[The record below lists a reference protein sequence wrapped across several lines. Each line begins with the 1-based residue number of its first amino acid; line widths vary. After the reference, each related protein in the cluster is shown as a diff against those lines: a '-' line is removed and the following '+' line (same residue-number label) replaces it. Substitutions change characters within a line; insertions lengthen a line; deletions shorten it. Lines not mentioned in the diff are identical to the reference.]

1 VTGFKAAPHGNRGGR
16 GERHCGRSVAG
27 SDASAD
33 ARVARALS
41 NGGMN
46 AFITAAGAYLP
57 GPPVGNDEIA
67 ARLGG
72 VDERGDRLRRRVL
85 SANGIAKRHYALD
98 AQGNTTELNEELA
111 AKALHSALDDRGAG
125 PGDLDMLATA
135 TTQGD
140 LLVPGFASMV
150 HGRLGGG
157 PMQLLSAAGVCASGL
172 AALDAAVAKV
182 RLGDRR
188 RAAVV
193 GSELSSRWLRGSRF
207 GGGGEG
213 DAHFLRWMLSDG
225 AGAVLVEAQPRAD
238 RSSLRVDWI
247 RTVSLAHEH
256 DVCMRAGMGDGAP
269 TAGRTWQDL
278 GSAAAAEQAGMMLL
292 RQDTSA
298 LPALA
303 EAGLR
308 EFESLAKEG
317 LIDLKRLDH
326 VLCHY
331 STNAFRDIVFDRL
344 AATGAAIDT
353 SRWFSNLE
361 TRGNT
366 GAASI
371 FIALEECWRTG
382 RFEPGQTVLLAVP
395 ESGRFSFAFAHLT
408 CVDAEAAARPVA
420 VPASAPVPRAAV
432 AASEGGVHERLDAV
446 WRDFEQRLDEVPVMR
461 RLAEGTATIE
471 DYRRLL
477 FNLRQQV
484 ADGARWISRAAS
496 NFSVDLFDLRSAAI
510 GHAAEEHRDFM
521 MIERDYAACGGA
533 IEDIRSGEK
542 NIGSEALSAYM
553 FHTASQPDPI
563 GLLGAMFIIEG
574 LGTGKASGW
583 AARFKELLGLR
594 DDQVSFLAYHGEAD
608 DDHFA
613 KLQAILNSPRIDAAA
628 ADAIVKTAKVV
639 ARLYALQLEEL
650 DHV

>member
-1 VTGFKAAPHGNRGGR
+1 
-16 GERHCGRSVAG
+16 
-27 SDASAD
+27 
-33 ARVARALS
+33 
-41 NGGMN
+41 MN
-46 AFITAAGAYLP
+46 AYITAAGAYLP
-57 GPPVGNDEIA
+57 GDPVGNDEIA

-72 VDERGDRLRRRVL
+72 VDDRGDRLRRRVL
-85 SANGIAKRHYALD
+85 AANGIAKRHYALD
-98 AQGNTTELNEELA
+98 ARGRTTELNEELA
-111 AKALHSALDDRGAG
+111 AAALRAALEDRGAR

-157 PMQLLSAAGVCASGL
+157 PMQLLSAAGVCASSL

-193 GSELSSRWLRGSRF
+193 GSELSSRWLRASRF
-207 GGGGEG
+207 NGGGDA

-225 AGAVLVEAQPRAD
+225 AGAVLVEDRPRAD
-238 RSSLRVDWI
+238 RPSLRVDWV

-256 DVCMRAGMGDGAP
+256 RVVMRAGMGEGPDPA
-269 TAGRTWQDL
+269 AGRTWQDM

-298 LPALA
+298 LAALA

-308 EFESLAKEG
+308 EFDALARQG
-317 LIDLKRLDH
+317 LVDLGRLDH

-331 STNAFRDIVFDRL
+331 STNAFRDLVFAKL
-344 AATGAAIDT
+344 AETGAAIDT
-353 SRWFSNLE
+353 GRWFSNLE

-382 RFEPGQTVLLAVP
+382 RFAPGQTVLLAVP
-395 ESGRFSFAFAHLT
+395 ESGRFSFGFAHLT
-408 CVDAEAAARPVA
+408 CVGAEGGAPASVAPTATVAGSSPARATASGAAEAAPGSVFA
-420 VPASAPVPRAAV
+420 
-432 AASEGGVHERLDAV
+432 RLDEV
-446 WRDFEQRLDEVPVMR
+446 WQDFERRLAEVPVMR
-461 RLAEGTATIE
+461 RLEEGTATLE
-471 DYRRLL
+471 DYKRLL

-521 MIERDYAACGGA
+521 LLEQNYAACGGSL
-533 IEDIRSGEK
+533 EDIRSGEK

-553 FHTASQPDPI
+553 FHTASRPDPV
-563 GLLGAMFIIEG
+563 GLLGAMFVIEG
-574 LGTGKASGW
+574 LGTGKAAGW
-583 AARFKELLGLR
+583 AARFKELLDLR

-613 KLQAILNSPRIDAAA
+613 KLQAILASPLVDATA

>member
-1 VTGFKAAPHGNRGGR
+1 
-16 GERHCGRSVAG
+16 
-27 SDASAD
+27 
-33 ARVARALS
+33 
-41 NGGMN
+41 MN
-46 AFITAAGAYLP
+46 AYITAAGAYLP
-57 GPPVGNDEIA
+57 GDPVGNDEIA

-85 SANGIAKRHYALD
+85 AANGIAKRHYAID
-98 AQGNTTELNEELA
+98 ERGRTTELNEELA
-111 AKALHSALDDRGAG
+111 AAALGAALDDRGLRAA
-125 PGDLDMLATA
+125 DLDMLATA

-157 PMQLLSAAGVCASGL
+157 PMQLLSAAGVCASSI

-193 GSELSSRWLRGSRF
+193 GSELSSRWLRGTRF
-207 GGGGEG
+207 SGSGGDG

-225 AGAVLVEAQPRAD
+225 AGAVLVEAEPRPD
-238 RSSLRVDWI
+238 RPSLRVDWV

-256 DVCMRAGMGDGAP
+256 PVCMRAGMDEGTEP
-269 TAGRTWQDL
+269 RAGRTWQDL
-278 GSAAAAEQAGMMLL
+278 GGAAAAEQAGMMLL

-298 LPALA
+298 LAGLA

-308 EFESLAKEG
+308 EFAALTREG
-317 LIDLKRLDH
+317 LVDLKKLDH

-344 AATGAAIDT
+344 ASAAGAAIDT
-353 SRWFSNLE
+353 DRWFSNLE
-361 TRGNT
+361 TKGNT

-395 ESGRFSFAFAHLT
+395 ESGRFTFGFVHLT
-408 CVDAEAAARPVA
+408 CVGAETAAPTEPAAAAPQPAPRTAPLSAEPAGDVHARLEA
-420 VPASAPVPRAAV
+420 VWREFEA
-432 AASEGGVHERLDAV
+432 RLDAV
-446 WRDFEQRLDEVPVMR
+446 PVMH
-461 RLAEGTATIE
+461 RLAEGTVTLE

-521 MIERDYAACGGA
+521 MIERDYVACGGS
-533 IEDIRSGEK
+533 IEDIRGGVK

-583 AARFKELLGLR
+583 AARFKEVLGLR
-594 DDQVSFLAYHGEAD
+594 DDQVSFLAYHGDAD

-613 KLQAILNSPRIDAAA
+613 KLQAILALPWIDAAA
-628 ADAIVKTAKVV
+628 TEAIVKTAKVV

-650 DHV
+650 DNV

>member
-1 VTGFKAAPHGNRGGR
+1 
-16 GERHCGRSVAG
+16 
-27 SDASAD
+27 
-33 ARVARALS
+33 
-41 NGGMN
+41 MN
-46 AFITAAGAYLP
+46 AYITAAGAYLP
-57 GPPVGNDEIA
+57 GDPVGNDEIA

-85 SANGIAKRHYALD
+85 AANGIAKRHYAID
-98 AQGNTTELNEELA
+98 AQGRTTELNEELA
-111 AKALHSALDDRGAG
+111 AAALRAALDDRDAG
-125 PGDLDMLATA
+125 PADLDMLATA

-193 GSELSSRWLRGSRF
+193 GSELSSRWLRATRF
-207 GGGGEG
+207 NGGADP

-225 AGAVLVEAQPRAD
+225 AGAVLVEPRPRPD
-238 RSSLRVDWI
+238 RPSLRVDWV

-256 DVCMRAGMGDGAP
+256 EVCMRAGMGETLA
-269 TAGRTWQDL
+269 AGRTWQDL
-278 GSAAAAEQAGMMLL
+278 GSAAAAEQAGLMLL

-298 LPALA
+298 LADLA
-303 EAGLR
+303 ECGLR
-308 EFESLAKEG
+308 EFRSLADQG
-317 LIDLKRLDH
+317 LIDLGRLDH

-331 STNAFRDIVFDRL
+331 STNAFRDIVFKRL
-344 AATGAAIDT
+344 AESGADIDT
-353 SRWFSNLE
+353 GRWFSNLE

-395 ESGRFSFAFAHLT
+395 ESGRFSFGFAHLT
-408 CVDAEAAARPVA
+408 CVEPEAAETVSAAPIPAA
-420 VPASAPVPRAAV
+420 VPVRPAA
-432 AASEGGVHERLDAV
+432 EGNVFARLDQVWEDFERRLDAV
-446 WRDFEQRLDEVPVMR
+446 PVMA
-461 RLAEGTATIE
+461 RLADGTATIE
-471 DYRRLL
+471 DYQRLL

-496 NFSVDLFDLRSAAI
+496 NFSVEHFELRSAAI
-510 GHAAEEHRDFM
+510 GHASEEHRDFM
-521 MIERDYAACGGA
+521 MIERDYAAVGGSV
-533 IEDIRSGEK
+533 EDIRAGRK

-574 LGTGKASGW
+574 LGTGKAAGW
-583 AARFKELLGLR
+583 AARFKSLLGLR

-613 KLQAILNSPRIDAAA
+613 KLQAILASPVVDDAA
-628 ADAIVKTAKVV
+628 ADAIVTTAKVV

>member
-1 VTGFKAAPHGNRGGR
+1 LRAAPPP
-16 GERHCGRSVAG
+16 S
-27 SDASAD
+27 
-33 ARVARALS
+33 L

-46 AFITAAGAYLP
+46 AYITAAGAYLP
-57 GPPVGNDEIA
+57 GDPVGNDEIA

-72 VDERGDRLRRRVL
+72 VDERGDRLRRRIL
-85 SANGIAKRHYALD
+85 AANGIAKRHYALD
-98 AQGNTTELNEELA
+98 ARGRTTELNEELA
-111 AKALHSALDDRGAG
+111 AAALRAVLEDRGKR
-125 PGDLDMLATA
+125 PVDLDMLATA

-157 PMQLLSAAGVCASGL
+157 PMQLLSAAGVCASSL

-193 GSELSSRWLRGSRF
+193 GSELSSRWLRASRF
-207 GGGGEG
+207 SGGGDA

-225 AGAVLVEAQPRAD
+225 AGAVLVEPEPRRD
-238 RSSLRVDWI
+238 RPSLRVDWV

-256 DVCMRAGMGDGAP
+256 PVVMRAGMGEGPDPA
-269 TAGRTWQDL
+269 AGRTWQDM

-298 LPALA
+298 LAALA

-308 EFESLAKEG
+308 EFEALAKAG
-317 LIDLKRLDH
+317 LVDLERLDH

-344 AATGAAIDT
+344 AGTGAAIDT
-353 SRWFSNLE
+353 GRWFSNLE

-382 RFEPGQTVLLAVP
+382 RFAPGQTVLLAVP
-395 ESGRFSFAFAHLT
+395 ESGRFSFGFAHLT
-408 CVDAEAAARPVA
+408 CVDAESDAPVSAAPTATGSSPAPAAAEA
-420 VPASAPVPRAAV
+420 APGSVFA
-432 AASEGGVHERLDAV
+432 
-446 WRDFEQRLDEVPVMR
+446 RLDEVWQDFEERLAAVPVMR
-461 RLAEGTATIE
+461 RLDEGTATLD
-471 DYRRLL
+471 DYMRLL

-521 MIERDYAACGGA
+521 LLEQNYAACGGSL
-533 IEDIRSGEK
+533 EDIRAGEK

-553 FHTASQPDPI
+553 FHSASGPDPI

-574 LGTGKASGW
+574 LGTGKAAGW
-583 AARFKELLGLR
+583 AARFKELLDLR

-613 KLQAILNSPRIDAAA
+613 KLQAILASPRVDAAA

>member
-1 VTGFKAAPHGNRGGR
+1 MRPPP
-16 GERHCGRSVAG
+16 S
-27 SDASAD
+27 
-33 ARVARALS
+33 ALS

-46 AFITAAGAYLP
+46 AYITATGAYLP

-72 VDERGDRLRRRVL
+72 VDERGDRLRRRIL
-85 SANGIAKRHYALD
+85 AANGIAKRHYALD
-98 AQGNTTELNEELA
+98 AQGRTTELNEELA
-111 AKALHSALDDRGAG
+111 ANALHAALDERGLGAA
-125 PGDLDMLATA
+125 DLDMLATA

-157 PMQLLSAAGVCASGL
+157 PMQVLSASGVCASSL

-193 GSELSSRWLRGSRF
+193 GSELSSRWLRGTRF
-207 GGGGEG
+207 SGSGDG

-225 AGAVLVEAQPRAD
+225 AGAVLVEAQPRPD
-238 RSSLRVDWI
+238 RPSLRVDWV
-247 RTVSLAHEH
+247 RTVSLAHAH
-256 DVCMRAGMGDGAP
+256 PVCMRAGMGEGP
-269 TAGRTWQDL
+269 SPVAGRTWQDM
-278 GSAAAAEQAGMMLL
+278 GSATAAEQAGMMLL

-298 LPALA
+298 LGALA

-308 EFESLAKEG
+308 EFQALTRDG
-317 LIDLKRLDH
+317 LIDLGKLDH

-331 STNAFRDIVFDRL
+331 STNAFRDIVFDQL
-344 AATGAAIDT
+344 ASAGADIDT
-353 SRWFSNLE
+353 DRWFSNLE

-382 RFEPGQTVLLAVP
+382 RIQPGQTVLLAVP
-395 ESGRFSFAFAHLT
+395 ESGRFSFGFAHLT
-408 CVDAEAAARPVA
+408 CVDDEQVEAEPFA
-420 VPASAPVPRAAV
+420 VPAPAPVSVTPIAPQ
-432 AASEGGVHERLDAV
+432 SGSIQDRLDAV
-446 WRDFEQRLDEVPVMR
+446 WQEFEQRLDQVPVMH
-461 RLAEGTATIE
+461 RLSEGTATIE

-477 FNLRQQV
+477 FNLHQQV
-484 ADGARWISRAAS
+484 ADGACWISRAAS

-521 MIERDYAACGGA
+521 MIERDYAACGGS
-533 IEDIRSGEK
+533 IEDIRAGAK
-542 NIGSEALSAYM
+542 NIGSEALSAFM

-583 AARFKELLGLR
+583 AARFKETLGLR

-613 KLQAILNSPRIDAAA
+613 KLQAILNSPRIDDAA

-650 DHV
+650 DNA

>member
-1 VTGFKAAPHGNRGGR
+1 MPLRR
-16 GERHCGRSVAG
+16 CQME
-27 SDASAD
+27 
-33 ARVARALS
+33 
-41 NGGMN
+41 GMN
-46 AFITAAGAYLP
+46 AYITAAGAYLP

-72 VDERGDRLRRRVL
+72 VDERGDRLRRRIL
-85 SANGIAKRHYALD
+85 AANGIAKRHYALD
-98 AQGNTTELNEELA
+98 AQGRTTELNEELA
-111 AKALHSALDDRGAG
+111 ANALHAALDERGLGAA
-125 PGDLDMLATA
+125 DLDMLATA

-157 PMQLLSAAGVCASGL
+157 PMQVLSAAGVCSSSL

-193 GSELSSRWLRGSRF
+193 GSELSSRWLRSSRF
-207 GGGGEG
+207 HGGGDG

-225 AGAVLVEAQPRAD
+225 AGAVLVEGRPRPD
-238 RSSLRVDWI
+238 RPSLRVDWV
-247 RTVSLAHEH
+247 RTVSLAHAH
-256 DVCMRAGMGDGAP
+256 PVCMRAGMGEGAAP
-269 TAGRTWQDL
+269 VAGRTWQDM

-298 LPALA
+298 LGALA

-308 EFESLAKEG
+308 EFQTLAREG
-317 LIDLKRLDH
+317 LIDLGKLDH

-331 STNAFRDIVFDRL
+331 STNAFRDIVFDQL
-344 AATGAAIDT
+344 AAAGAQIDT
-353 SRWFSNLE
+353 GRWFSNLE

-395 ESGRFSFAFAHLT
+395 ESGRFSFGFAHLT
-408 CVDAEAAARPVA
+408 CVDGAVEEAPAAVPVA
-420 VPASAPVPRAAV
+420 APVATQEVAPVVTRVEPR
-432 AASEGGVHERLDAV
+432 SQGIHDRLDAV
-446 WRDFEQRLDEVPVMR
+446 WQEFEQRLDQVPVMR
-461 RLAEGTATIE
+461 RLGEGTATLE

-521 MIERDYAACGGA
+521 MIERDYAACGGS
-533 IEDIRSGEK
+533 IEDIRAGEK

-583 AARFKELLGLR
+583 AARFKATLGLR

-628 ADAIVKTAKVV
+628 ADAIVKTAKTV

>member
-1 VTGFKAAPHGNRGGR
+1 
-16 GERHCGRSVAG
+16 
-27 SDASAD
+27 
-33 ARVARALS
+33 
-41 NGGMN
+41 MN

-57 GPPVGNDEIA
+57 GDPVGNDEIA

-72 VDERGDRLRRRVL
+72 VDERGDRLRRRIL
-85 SANGIAKRHYALD
+85 AANGIAKRHYALD
-98 AQGNTTELNEELA
+98 DRGRTTELNEELA
-111 AKALHSALDDRGAG
+111 AAALRSMLDDRGLA
-125 PGDLDMLATA
+125 PADLDMLATA

-150 HGRLGGG
+150 HGRIGGG
-157 PMQLLSAAGVCASGL
+157 PMQLLSAAGVCASSL
-172 AALDAAVAKV
+172 AALDAAVAKI
-182 RLGDRR
+182 RLGDKEK
-188 RAAVV
+188 AAVV
-193 GSELSSRWLRGSRF
+193 GSELSSRWLRASRF
-207 GGGGEG
+207 NSAHNGASNGGGGDA

-225 AGAVLVEAQPRAD
+225 AGSVLVEPRPRPD
-238 RSSLRVDWI
+238 RPSLRVDWV

-256 DVCMRAGMGDGAP
+256 DVCMRAGMGADASP
-269 TAGRTWQDL
+269 AAGRTWQDM
-278 GSAAAAEQAGMMLL
+278 GSAAAAEQAGMLLL

-298 LPALA
+298 LGALA
-303 EAGLR
+303 EAGLK
-308 EFESLAKEG
+308 EFASLAQQG

-344 AATGAAIDT
+344 ASTGAQIDT
-353 SRWFSNLE
+353 DRWFSNLE

-395 ESGRFSFAFAHLT
+395 ESGRFSFGFAHLT
-408 CVDAEAAARPVA
+408 CVGPEAAQPVPVA
-420 VPASAPVPRAAV
+420 VPAAAPVAPVHRAAP
-432 AASEGGVHERLDAV
+432 AADGNVFARLDAV
-446 WRDFEQRLDEVPVMR
+446 WEDFERRLDAVPVMR
-461 RLAEGTATIE
+461 RLADGESTMD
-471 DYRRLL
+471 DYLRLL

-496 NFSVDLFDLRSAAI
+496 NFSVEYFDLRSAAI

-521 MIERDYAACGGA
+521 MIERDYAACGGSIEA
-533 IEDIRSGEK
+533 IRNGRK

-553 FHTASQPDPI
+553 FHAAGRPDPI

-574 LGTGKASGW
+574 LGTGKAAGW
-583 AARFKELLGLR
+583 AAQFKEQLGLR

-613 KLQAILNSPRIDAAA
+613 KLQAILASPRVDDAA
-628 ADAIVKTAKVV
+628 ADAIVSTAKVV

-650 DHV
+650 DNV

>member
-1 VTGFKAAPHGNRGGR
+1 MTQT
-16 GERHCGRSVAG
+16 
-27 SDASAD
+27 
-33 ARVARALS
+33 
-41 NGGMN
+41 

-57 GPPVGNDEIA
+57 GPPVANDEIA

-72 VDERGDRLRRRVL
+72 VDARGDRLRRRIL
-85 SANGIAKRHYALD
+85 AANGITSRHYALD
-98 AQGNTTELNEELA
+98 EQGRTTELNEELA
-111 AKALHSALDDRGAG
+111 AAALREALADRRVGAEE
-125 PGDLDMLATA
+125 LDMLATA

-182 RLGDRR
+182 RLGEMD

-193 GSELSSRWLRGSRF
+193 GSELSSRWLRHSRF
-207 GGGGEG
+207 SRGEA

-225 AGAVLVEAQPRAD
+225 AGAVIVEPRPRPD
-238 RSSLRVDWI
+238 RPSLRVDWV
-247 RTVSLAHEH
+247 RSVSLAHEH
-256 DVCMRAGMGDGAP
+256 RVCMRAGMGDEP
-269 TAGRTWQDL
+269 EPRAGQTWQDL
-278 GSAAAAEQAGMMLL
+278 GTAAAAENAGMMRL

-298 LPALA
+298 LGALA

-308 EFESLAKEG
+308 EFKELTRAG
-317 LIDLKRLDH
+317 LIDLDRLDH

-331 STNAFRDIVFDRL
+331 STNAFRDIIFDQI
-344 AATGAAIDT
+344 AQSGAALNTDK
-353 SRWFSNLE
+353 WFSNLE

-408 CVDAEAAARPVA
+408 CVDSAEEAPSPAPARTSVKA
-420 VPASAPVPRAAV
+420 
-432 AASEGGVHERLDAV
+432 GGNVMSRLDAV
-446 WRDFEQRLDEVPVMR
+446 WEDFERRLAEAPVMR
-461 RLAEGTATIE
+461 RLADGSVTIE

-484 ADGARWISRAAS
+484 ADGARWIARAAS
-496 NFSVDLFDLRSAAI
+496 NFSVDHFELRSAAI
-510 GHAAEEHRDFM
+510 RHAAEEHRDFM
-521 MIERDYAACGGA
+521 MLERDFAACGGA
-533 IEDIRSGEK
+533 LEEIRSGEK

-553 FHTASQPDPI
+553 FHTASAPDPI

-574 LGTGKASGW
+574 LGTGEAATW
-583 AARFKELLGLR
+583 AERFKLLLGLR

-613 KLQAILNSPRIDAAA
+613 KLQAILASDLIDEAA

>member
-1 VTGFKAAPHGNRGGR
+1 MG
-16 GERHCGRSVAG
+16 
-27 SDASAD
+27 
-33 ARVARALS
+33 L

-57 GPPVGNDEIA
+57 GDPVGNDEIA

-72 VDERGDRLRRRVL
+72 VDDRGDRLRRRIL
-85 SANGIAKRHYALD
+85 AANGIAKRHYALD
-98 AQGNTTELNEELA
+98 ERGRTTELNEELA
-111 AKALHSALDDRGAG
+111 ANALGSMLDDRGLTAA
-125 PGDLDMLATA
+125 DLDMLATA

-150 HGRLGGG
+150 HGRIGGG

-182 RLGDRR
+182 RLGDKRTV
-188 RAAVV
+188 AVV
-193 GSELSSRWLRGSRF
+193 GSELSSRWLRASRF
-207 GGGGEG
+207 TGGGDT

-225 AGAVLVEAQPRAD
+225 AGSVLVESRPRPD
-238 RSSLRVDWI
+238 RPSLRVDWV

-256 DVCMRAGMGDGAP
+256 EVCMRAGMGADNSPA
-269 TAGRTWQDL
+269 AGRTWQDM

-298 LPALA
+298 LGALA
-303 EAGLR
+303 EAGLK
-308 EFESLAKEG
+308 EFSSLAQLG

-331 STNAFRDIVFDRL
+331 STNAFRDIVFDQL
-344 AATGAAIDT
+344 ASTGAQIDT
-353 SRWFSNLE
+353 GRWFSNLE
-361 TRGNT
+361 TKGNT

-395 ESGRFSFAFAHLT
+395 ESGRFSFGFAHLT
-408 CVDAEAAARPVA
+408 CVAPEAAESVSVQVPERAPAA
-420 VPASAPVPRAAV
+420 VHEPVPTSDGNVFA
-432 AASEGGVHERLDAV
+432 RLDAV
-446 WRDFEQRLDEVPVMR
+446 WEDFERRLDAVPVMR
-461 RLAEGTATIE
+461 RLADGESTLE
-471 DYRRLL
+471 DYLRLL

-496 NFSVDLFDLRSAAI
+496 NFSVDFFDLRSAAI

-521 MIERDYAACGGA
+521 MIERDYAACGGSIEA
-533 IEDIRSGEK
+533 IRNGRK

-553 FHTASQPDPI
+553 FHTASRADPV

-583 AARFKELLGLR
+583 AAQFKEQLGLR

-613 KLQAILNSPRIDAAA
+613 KLQAILASPRVDAAA
-628 ADAIVKTAKVV
+628 ADAIVSTAKVV

-650 DHV
+650 DNV

>member
-1 VTGFKAAPHGNRGGR
+1 MT
-16 GERHCGRSVAG
+16 ET
-27 SDASAD
+27 
-33 ARVARALS
+33 
-41 NGGMN
+41 
-46 AFITAAGAYLP
+46 AFITAAGSYLP
-57 GPPVGNDEIA
+57 GPPVANDEIA
-67 ARLGG
+67 GRLGG
-72 VDERGDRLRRRVL
+72 VDERGDRLRRRIL
-85 SANGIAKRHYALD
+85 AANGITSRHYALD
-98 AQGNTTELNEELA
+98 AQGRTTELNEELA
-111 AKALHSALDDRGAG
+111 AAALREALADRGLGAG
-125 PGDLDMLATA
+125 ELDMLATA

-157 PMQLLSAAGVCASGL
+157 PMQLLSAAGVCASSL
-172 AALDAAVAKV
+172 AALDAAAAKV
-182 RLGDRR
+182 RLGDLR

-193 GSELSSRWLRGSRF
+193 GSELSSRWLRHSRF
-207 GGGGEG
+207 NRGEA

-225 AGAVLVEAQPRAD
+225 AGAVVVEPRPRPD
-238 RSSLRVDWI
+238 RPSLRVDWV
-247 RTVSLAHEH
+247 RGVSLAHEH
-256 DVCMRAGMGDGAP
+256 QVCMRAGMGDGGEP
-269 TAGRTWQDL
+269 VAGQTWQDL
-278 GSAAAAEQAGMMLL
+278 GTASAAENAGMMRL
-292 RQDTSA
+292 RQDTAA
-298 LPALA
+298 LGALA

-308 EFESLAKEG
+308 EFKELTRLG
-317 LIDLKRLDH
+317 LVDLDRLDH

-331 STNAFRDIVFDRL
+331 STNAFRDIIFDQIASSGSAL
-344 AATGAAIDT
+344 NTDK
-353 SRWFSNLE
+353 WFSNLE
-361 TRGNT
+361 SRGNT

-382 RFEPGQTVLLAVP
+382 RFEPGQTILLAVP

-408 CVDAEAAARPVA
+408 CVDADREAPAPAPVREAAPARGTVFA
-420 VPASAPVPRAAV
+420 
-432 AASEGGVHERLDAV
+432 RLEAV
-446 WRDFEQRLDEVPVMR
+446 WEDFERRLDEVPVMR
-461 RLAEGTATIE
+461 RLADGSATIE

-496 NFSVDLFDLRSAAI
+496 NFSVENFDLRSAAI

-521 MIERDYAACGGA
+521 MIERDFVACGGSLD
-533 IEDIRSGEK
+533 EIRSGEK

-553 FHTASQPDPI
+553 FHTASAPDPV

-574 LGTGKASGW
+574 LGTGKAAEW
-583 AARFKELLGLR
+583 ARRFKDLLGLG
-594 DDQVSFLAYHGEAD
+594 DDQVAFLAYHGEAD

-613 KLQAILNSPRIDAAA
+613 KLQAILASDRVDEAA

>member
-1 VTGFKAAPHGNRGGR
+1 M
-16 GERHCGRSVAG
+16 E
-27 SDASAD
+27 
-33 ARVARALS
+33 
-41 NGGMN
+41 GMN
-46 AFITAAGAYLP
+46 AYITAAGAYLP

-72 VDERGDRLRRRVL
+72 VDARGDRLRRRIL
-85 SANGIAKRHYALD
+85 AANGIAKRHYALD
-98 AQGNTTELNEELA
+98 AQGRTTELNEELA
-111 AKALHSALDDRGAG
+111 ANALHAALDERGLGAA
-125 PGDLDMLATA
+125 DLDMLATA

-157 PMQLLSAAGVCASGL
+157 PMQVLSAAGVCSSSL

-207 GGGGEG
+207 NGGGDG

-225 AGAVLVEAQPRAD
+225 AGAVLVEGRPRPD
-238 RSSLRVDWI
+238 RPSLRVDWV
-247 RTVSLAHEH
+247 RTVSLAHAH
-256 DVCMRAGMGDGAP
+256 PVCMRAGMGEGAAP
-269 TAGRTWQDL
+269 VAGRTWQDM

-298 LPALA
+298 LGALA

-308 EFESLAKEG
+308 EFQALAREG
-317 LIDLKRLDH
+317 LIDLGKLDH

-331 STNAFRDIVFDRL
+331 STNAFRDIVFDQL
-344 AATGAAIDT
+344 AAAGAQIDT
-353 SRWFSNLE
+353 GRWFSNLE

-395 ESGRFSFAFAHLT
+395 ESGRFSFGFAHLT
-408 CVDAEAAARPVA
+408 CVDGSVEEDTAVVPVA
-420 VPASAPVPRAAV
+420 APVAAQEVAPVVARVEPR
-432 AASEGGVHERLDAV
+432 SGSIHDRLDAV
-446 WRDFEQRLDEVPVMR
+446 WQEFEQRLDQVPVMR
-461 RLAEGTATIE
+461 RLSEGTATLE

-521 MIERDYAACGGA
+521 MIERDYAACGGS
-533 IEDIRSGEK
+533 IEDIRAGEK

-583 AARFKELLGLR
+583 AARFKATLGLR

-613 KLQAILNSPRIDAAA
+613 KLQAILGSPRIDAAA
-628 ADAIVKTAKVV
+628 ADAIVKTAKTV

>member
-1 VTGFKAAPHGNRGGR
+1 
-16 GERHCGRSVAG
+16 
-27 SDASAD
+27 
-33 ARVARALS
+33 
-41 NGGMN
+41 MN

-67 ARLGG
+67 ALLGG

-85 SANGIAKRHYALD
+85 AANGIAKRHYALD
-98 AQGNTTELNEELA
+98 AQGRTTELNEELA
-111 AKALHSALDDRGAG
+111 ANALRGALGDRGVGAA
-125 PGDLDMLATA
+125 DLDMLATA

-157 PMQLLSAAGVCASGL
+157 PMQLLSAGGVCASGL

-193 GSELSSRWLRGSRF
+193 GSELSSRWLRGSHF
-207 GGGGEG
+207 GGVGGGDG

-225 AGAVLVEAQPRAD
+225 AGAVLVEARPRPD
-238 RSSLRVDWI
+238 RPSLRVDWV

-256 DVCMRAGMGDGAP
+256 PVCMRAGMAGDPVPA
-269 TAGRTWQDL
+269 AGRTWQDL

-303 EAGLR
+303 DAGLQ
-308 EFESLAKEG
+308 EFARLAREG
-317 LIDLKRLDH
+317 LIDLERLDH

-344 AATGAAIDT
+344 AASGAAVDT
-353 SRWFSNLE
+353 ERWFSNLE

-408 CVDAEAAARPVA
+408 CVDAEPAVSRPVA
-420 VPASAPVPRAAV
+420 APAAAPESV
-432 AASEGGVHERLDAV
+432 AATVPTGADVHARLDAV
-446 WRDFEQRLDEVPVMR
+446 WQDFERRLDQVPVMR
-461 RLAEGTATIE
+461 RLAEGAATIE

-510 GHAAEEHRDFM
+510 AHAAEEHRDFM
-521 MIERDYAACGGA
+521 MIERDYAACGGS

-553 FHTASQPDPI
+553 FHSASGPDPI
-563 GLLGAMFIIEG
+563 GLLGAMFVIEG
-574 LGTGKASGW
+574 LGTGKAAGW

-613 KLQAILNSPRIDAAA
+613 KLQAILSSPRVDAEA

>member
-1 VTGFKAAPHGNRGGR
+1 
-16 GERHCGRSVAG
+16 
-27 SDASAD
+27 
-33 ARVARALS
+33 
-41 NGGMN
+41 
-46 AFITAAGAYLP
+46 
-57 GPPVGNDEIA
+57 
-67 ARLGG
+67 
-72 VDERGDRLRRRVL
+72 
-85 SANGIAKRHYALD
+85 
-98 AQGNTTELNEELA
+98 
-111 AKALHSALDDRGAG
+111 
-125 PGDLDMLATA
+125 
-135 TTQGD
+135 
-140 LLVPGFASMV
+140 
-150 HGRLGGG
+150 
-157 PMQLLSAAGVCASGL
+157 
-172 AALDAAVAKV
+172 
-182 RLGDRR
+182 
-188 RAAVV
+188 
-193 GSELSSRWLRGSRF
+193 
-207 GGGGEG
+207 
-213 DAHFLRWMLSDG
+213 MLSDG
-225 AGAVLVEAQPRAD
+225 AGAVLVEAQPRSD
-238 RSSLRVDWI
+238 RPSLRVDWV

-256 DVCMRAGMGDGAP
+256 TVCMRAGMGEGP
-269 TAGRTWQDL
+269 PVAGRTWQDM

-308 EFESLAKEG
+308 EFESLARAG
-317 LIDLKRLDH
+317 LIDLEKLDH

-331 STNAFRDIVFDRL
+331 STNAFRDIVFDQL
-344 AATGAAIDT
+344 AAAGAAIDT

-361 TRGNT
+361 SRGNT

-408 CVDAEAAARPVA
+408 CVEAEPSVPKPAA
-420 VPASAPVPRAAV
+420 VPAAAPAPITATVPTGAD
-432 AASEGGVHERLDAV
+432 VHARLDAV
-446 WRDFEQRLDEVPVMR
+446 WQDFERRLDQVPVMR
-461 RLAEGTATIE
+461 RLAEGAATME

-521 MIERDYAACGGA
+521 MIERDYAACGGS
-533 IEDIRSGEK
+533 IEDIRAGEK
-542 NIGSEALSAYM
+542 NIGSEALSAFM
-553 FHTASQPDPI
+553 FHAASQPDPI

-574 LGTGKASGW
+574 LGTGKASAW
-583 AARFKELLGLR
+583 AAQFKRTLGLR
-594 DDQVSFLAYHGEAD
+594 DDQVAFLSYHGEAD

-613 KLQAILNSPRIDAAA
+613 KLQAILASPRIDAAA
-628 ADAIVKTAKVV
+628 TEAIVKTAKVV

>member
-1 VTGFKAAPHGNRGGR
+1 
-16 GERHCGRSVAG
+16 
-27 SDASAD
+27 
-33 ARVARALS
+33 
-41 NGGMN
+41 
-46 AFITAAGAYLP
+46 
-57 GPPVGNDEIA
+57 
-67 ARLGG
+67 
-72 VDERGDRLRRRVL
+72 
-85 SANGIAKRHYALD
+85 
-98 AQGNTTELNEELA
+98 
-111 AKALHSALDDRGAG
+111 
-125 PGDLDMLATA
+125 
-135 TTQGD
+135 
-140 LLVPGFASMV
+140 
-150 HGRLGGG
+150 
-157 PMQLLSAAGVCASGL
+157 
-172 AALDAAVAKV
+172 
-182 RLGDRR
+182 
-188 RAAVV
+188 
-193 GSELSSRWLRGSRF
+193 
-207 GGGGEG
+207 
-213 DAHFLRWMLSDG
+213 MLSDG
-225 AGAVLVEAQPRAD
+225 AGAVLVEAQPRPD
-238 RSSLRVDWI
+238 RSSLRVDWV
-247 RTVSLAHEH
+247 RNVSLAHEH
-256 DVCMRAGMGDGAP
+256 EVCMRAGMTAETSP
-269 TAGRTWQDL
+269 TAGKTWQDM

-308 EFESLAKEG
+308 EFESLARQG
-317 LIDLKRLDH
+317 LIDLKKLDH

-331 STNAFRDIVFDRL
+331 STNAFRDIVFDQL
-344 AATGAAIDT
+344 AAAGADIDT
-353 SRWFSNLE
+353 DRWFSNLE

-408 CVDAEAAARPVA
+408 CVDAQE
-420 VPASAPVPRAAV
+420 PASVTIPVSAPAPITATVP
-432 AASEGGVHERLDAV
+432 SGGDVHSRLDAV
-446 WRDFEQRLDEVPVMR
+446 WQDFERRLDQVPVMH

-521 MIERDYAACGGA
+521 MIERDYAACGGS
-533 IEDIRSGEK
+533 IDDIRSGEQ

-583 AARFKELLGLR
+583 AARFKETLGLR

-613 KLQAILNSPRIDAAA
+613 KLQAILASPRIDAAA
-628 ADAIVKTAKVV
+628 TDSIVKTAKVV

>member
-1 VTGFKAAPHGNRGGR
+1 MR
-16 GERHCGRSVAG
+16 AG
-27 SDASAD
+27 PFP
-33 ARVARALS
+33 LL

-46 AFITAAGAYLP
+46 AYITAAGAYLP
-57 GPPVGNDEIA
+57 GDPVGNDEIA

-72 VDERGDRLRRRVL
+72 VDERGDRLRRRIL
-85 SANGIAKRHYALD
+85 AANGIAERHYALD
-98 AQGNTTELNEELA
+98 AQGRTTELNEELA
-111 AKALHSALDDRGAG
+111 AAALRAVLEDRGAL
-125 PGDLDMLATA
+125 PRDLDMLATA

-157 PMQLLSAAGVCASGL
+157 PMQLLSAAGVCASSL

-193 GSELSSRWLRGSRF
+193 GSELSSRWLRASRF
-207 GGGGEG
+207 HGGGDA

-225 AGAVLVEAQPRAD
+225 AGAVLVEAEPRPD
-238 RSSLRVDWI
+238 RPSLRVDWV

-256 DVCMRAGMGDGAP
+256 AVVMRAGMGEGPDPA
-269 TAGRTWQDL
+269 AGRTWQDM

-298 LPALA
+298 LGALA

-308 EFESLAKEG
+308 EFESLTKEG

-331 STNAFRDIVFDRL
+331 STNAFRDIVFERL
-344 AATGAAIDT
+344 AETGASIDT
-353 SRWFSNLE
+353 GRWFSNLE

-395 ESGRFSFAFAHLT
+395 ESGRFQFGFAHLT
-408 CVDAEAAARPVA
+408 CVDAERSVSAAAPVA
-420 VPASAPVPRAAV
+420 TYSPAPEPVTAPEPPAESVFA
-432 AASEGGVHERLDAV
+432 
-446 WRDFEQRLDEVPVMR
+446 RLDEVWQDFEERLAAVPVMA
-461 RLAEGTATIE
+461 RLEEGTATME

-510 GHAAEEHRDFM
+510 GHAEEEHRDFM
-521 MIERDYAACGGA
+521 LLERNYAACGGSL
-533 IEDIRSGEK
+533 EDIRAGEK

-574 LGTGKASGW
+574 LGTGKAAGW
-583 AARFKELLGLR
+583 AARFKKLLDLR

-613 KLQAILNSPRIDAAA
+613 KLQAILASPRVDAPA
-628 ADAIVKTAKVV
+628 ADAIVKTAKIV

-650 DHV
+650 DNV

>member
-1 VTGFKAAPHGNRGGR
+1 
-16 GERHCGRSVAG
+16 
-27 SDASAD
+27 
-33 ARVARALS
+33 
-41 NGGMN
+41 MN
-46 AFITAAGAYLP
+46 AYITAAGAYLP
-57 GPPVGNDEIA
+57 GDPVGNDEIA

-72 VDERGDRLRRRVL
+72 VDPRGDRLRRRVL
-85 SANGIAKRHYALD
+85 AANGIVGRHYAID
-98 AQGNTTELNEELA
+98 AKGRTTELNEELA
-111 AKALHSALDDRGAG
+111 AAAVGAALADRGASAA
-125 PGDLDMLATA
+125 DLDMLATA

-150 HGRLGGG
+150 HGRVGGG
-157 PMQLLSAAGVCASGL
+157 PMQLLSAAGVCASSL

-207 GGGGEG
+207 NGSGGDG

-225 AGAVLVEAQPRAD
+225 AGAVLVEDRPRAD
-238 RSSLRVDWI
+238 RPSLRVDWV

-256 DVCMRAGMGDGAP
+256 AVCMRAGMDDGAAP
-269 TAGRTWQDL
+269 QAGRTWQDL
-278 GSAAAAEQAGMMLL
+278 GGAAAAEQAGMMLL

-298 LPALA
+298 LGDLA

-308 EFESLAKEG
+308 EFQSLTREG
-317 LIDLKRLDH
+317 LVDLKRLDH

-331 STNAFRDIVFDRL
+331 STNAFRDIVFERL
-344 AATGAAIDT
+344 GEASGGALDT
-353 SRWFSNLE
+353 DRWFSNLE
-361 TRGNT
+361 TKGNT

-395 ESGRFSFAFAHLT
+395 ESGRFTFGFAHLT
-408 CVDAEAAARPVA
+408 CVDAEEAE
-420 VPASAPVPRAAV
+420 APVRYTPAPRRAV
-432 AASEGGVHERLDAV
+432 ATDSGDVNARLEAV
-446 WRDFEQRLDEVPVMR
+446 WGDFEERLDEVPVMR
-461 RLAEGTATIE
+461 RLAEGTVTIE

-521 MIERDYAACGGA
+521 LLERNYAACGGSM
-533 IEDIRSGEK
+533 EDIRAGEK

-553 FHTASQPDPI
+553 FHTASQPDPV

-574 LGTGKASGW
+574 LGTGKAAGW
-583 AARFKELLGLR
+583 AARFREVLGLA

-613 KLQAILNSPRIDAAA
+613 NLQAILAQPWIDAAA

-650 DHV
+650 DNV

>member
-1 VTGFKAAPHGNRGGR
+1 MRGGPR
-16 GERHCGRSVAG
+16 MGP
-27 SDASAD
+27 
-33 ARVARALS
+33 

-57 GPPVGNDEIA
+57 GDPVGNDEIA

-72 VDERGDRLRRRVL
+72 VDGRGDRLRRRIL
-85 SANGIAKRHYALD
+85 AANGIAKRHYALD
-98 AQGNTTELNEELA
+98 ERGRTTELNEELA
-111 AKALHSALDDRGAG
+111 AHALRAMLGDRGYIAE
-125 PGDLDMLATA
+125 DLDMLATA

-157 PMQLLSAAGVCASGL
+157 PMQLLSAAGVCASSI

-182 RLGDRR
+182 RLGDRER
-188 RAAVV
+188 VGVV
-193 GSELSSRWLRGSRF
+193 GSELASRWLRASRF
-207 GGGGEG
+207 NGANDT

-225 AGAVLVEAQPRAD
+225 AGSVLVEAQPRPD
-238 RSSLRVDWI
+238 RPSLRVDWV

-256 DVCMRAGMGDGAP
+256 AVCMRAGTDGSSPA
-269 TAGRTWQDL
+269 AGRTWQDM

-298 LPALA
+298 LGQLA
-303 EAGLR
+303 EAGLK
-308 EFESLAKEG
+308 EFASLAQRG

-331 STNAFRDIVFDRL
+331 STNAFRDIVFDQL
-344 AATGAAIDT
+344 AATGAQIDT
-353 SRWFSNLE
+353 GRWFSNLE

-395 ESGRFSFAFAHLT
+395 ESGRFSFGFAHLT
-408 CVDAEAAARPVA
+408 CVGPEAPQAVQVPARAAAPVREPVA
-420 VPASAPVPRAAV
+420 AA
-432 AASEGGVHERLDAV
+432 EGDVFARLDAV
-446 WRDFEQRLDEVPVMR
+446 WRDFEERLDDVPVMR
-461 RLAEGTATIE
+461 RLADGESTLD
-471 DYRRLL
+471 DYLRLL

-484 ADGARWISRAAS
+484 ADGARWIARAAS
-496 NFSVDLFDLRSAAI
+496 NFSVDYFDLRSAAI
-510 GHAAEEHRDFM
+510 GHAQEEHRDFM
-521 MIERDYAACGGA
+521 MIERDYAACGGSIEA
-533 IEDIRSGEK
+533 IRNGRK

-553 FHTASQPDPI
+553 FCKASEPDPV

-574 LGTGKASGW
+574 LGTGKAAGW
-583 AARFKELLGLR
+583 AAQFKEQLGLR

-613 KLQAILNSPRIDAAA
+613 KLQAILASPRVDDAA
-628 ADAIVKTAKVV
+628 ADAIVSTAKAV

-650 DHV
+650 DNV

>member
-1 VTGFKAAPHGNRGGR
+1 MRQPL
-16 GERHCGRSVAG
+16 
-27 SDASAD
+27 
-33 ARVARALS
+33 RALS

-46 AFITAAGAYLP
+46 AYITAAGAYLP

-72 VDERGDRLRRRVL
+72 VDERGDRLRRRIL
-85 SANGIAKRHYALD
+85 AANGIAKRHYALD

-111 AKALHSALDDRGAG
+111 ANALHAALDERGLGAA
-125 PGDLDMLATA
+125 DLDMLATA

-140 LLVPGFASMV
+140 LLVPGFGSMV

-157 PMQLLSAAGVCASGL
+157 PMQVLSASGVCASSL

-207 GGGGEG
+207 TGAGDV

-225 AGAVLVEAQPRAD
+225 AGAVLVEAQPRPD
-238 RSSLRVDWI
+238 RPSLRVDWV
-247 RTVSLAHEH
+247 RTVSLAHANE
-256 DVCMRAGMGDGAP
+256 VCMRAGMGEGSSPA
-269 TAGRTWQDL
+269 AGRTWQDM

-298 LPALA
+298 LGALA

-308 EFESLAKEG
+308 EFQSLTREG
-317 LIDLKRLDH
+317 LIDLGKLDH

-331 STNAFRDIVFDRL
+331 STNAFRDIVFDQL
-344 AATGAAIDT
+344 ASAGAQIDT

-366 GAASI
+366 GSASI

-395 ESGRFSFAFAHLT
+395 ESGRFTFGFAHLT
-408 CVDAEAAARPVA
+408 CVDADAETPAAVA
-420 VPASAPVPRAAV
+420 VPTMRVATPVVTRVAPQSESVHDRLAAV
-432 AASEGGVHERLDAV
+432 WQE
-446 WRDFEQRLDEVPVMR
+446 FEQRLDQVPVMR
-461 RLAEGTATIE
+461 RLGQGTATIE

-496 NFSVDLFDLRSAAI
+496 NFSVELFDLRSAAI

-521 MIERDYAACGGA
+521 MIERDYAACGGT

-583 AARFKELLGLR
+583 AARFKETLGLR

-613 KLQAILNSPRIDAAA
+613 KLQTILNSPRIDAAA

>member
-1 VTGFKAAPHGNRGGR
+1 VR
-16 GERHCGRSVAG
+16 
-27 SDASAD
+27 
-33 ARVARALS
+33 L
-41 NGGMN
+41 NGDMN
-46 AFITAAGAYLP
+46 AYITAAGAYLP
-57 GPPVGNDEIA
+57 GDPVGNDEIA

-72 VDERGDRLRRRVL
+72 VDDRGDRLRRRIL
-85 SANGIAKRHYALD
+85 AANGIAKRHYALD
-98 AQGNTTELNEELA
+98 AQGRTTELNEELA
-111 AKALHSALDDRGAG
+111 VSALRAALEDRGAQAA
-125 PGDLDMLATA
+125 DLDMLATA

-157 PMQLLSAAGVCASGL
+157 PMQLLSAAGVCASSL

-182 RLGDRR
+182 RLGDHERT
-188 RAAVV
+188 AVV

-207 GGGGEG
+207 NGGNDT

-225 AGAVLVEAQPRAD
+225 AGAVLVESRPRPD
-238 RSSLRVDWI
+238 RPSLRVDWV

-256 DVCMRAGMGDGAP
+256 PVCMRAGMGADTTAA
-269 TAGRTWQDL
+269 AGRTWQDL

-298 LPALA
+298 LGALA

-308 EFESLAKEG
+308 EFESLAKQG
-317 LIDLKRLDH
+317 LIDLKKLDH

-331 STNAFRDIVFDRL
+331 STNAFRDLVFERL
-344 AATGAAIDT
+344 AESGAAIDT
-353 SRWFSNLE
+353 DRWFSNLE

-395 ESGRFSFAFAHLT
+395 ESGRFTFGFAHLT
-408 CVDAEAAARPVA
+408 CVDAEGSATAAAPATAAVTAPVA
-420 VPASAPVPRAAV
+420 AAAPVA
-432 AASEGGVHERLDAV
+432 DARPAKSV
-446 WRDFEQRLDEVPVMR
+446 FARLDEVWQDFEDRLAAVPVMS

-496 NFSVDLFDLRSAAI
+496 NFSVDRFDLRSAAI
-510 GHAAEEHRDFM
+510 GHAQEEHRDFM
-521 MIERDYAACGGA
+521 LLERNYAACGGSL
-533 IEDIRSGEK
+533 EDIRSGEK

-594 DDQVSFLAYHGEAD
+594 DEQVSFLAYHGDAD

-613 KLQAILNSPRIDAAA
+613 KLQAILASPMIDGPA

-650 DHV
+650 DNV

>member
-1 VTGFKAAPHGNRGGR
+1 
-16 GERHCGRSVAG
+16 
-27 SDASAD
+27 
-33 ARVARALS
+33 
-41 NGGMN
+41 MN
-46 AFITAAGAYLP
+46 AYITAAGAYLP

-72 VDERGDRLRRRVL
+72 VDERGDRLRRRIL
-85 SANGIAKRHYALD
+85 AANGIAKRHYALD
-98 AQGNTTELNEELA
+98 AQGRTTELNEELA
-111 AKALHSALDDRGAG
+111 ANALHAALDERGLGAA
-125 PGDLDMLATA
+125 DLDMLATA

-157 PMQLLSAAGVCASGL
+157 PMQVLSAAGVCSTSL

-207 GGGGEG
+207 LGKPSHGGGGDG

-225 AGAVLVEAQPRAD
+225 AGAVLVEAQPRPD
-238 RSSLRVDWI
+238 RPSLRVDWV
-247 RTVSLAHEH
+247 RTVSLAHAH
-256 DVCMRAGMGDGAP
+256 PVCMRAGMGEGP
-269 TAGRTWQDL
+269 SPVAGRTWQDM

-298 LPALA
+298 LGSLA

-308 EFESLAKEG
+308 EFQALAREG
-317 LIDLKRLDH
+317 LIDLGKLDH

-331 STNAFRDIVFDRL
+331 STNAFRDIVFDQL
-344 AATGAAIDT
+344 ASAGAQIDT
-353 SRWFSNLE
+353 GRWFSNLE

-395 ESGRFSFAFAHLT
+395 ESGRFSFGFAHLT
-408 CVDAEAAARPVA
+408 CVDAETAAPEAVPVA
-420 VPASAPVPRAAV
+420 APVAPAATPAVTPV
-432 AASEGGVHERLDAV
+432 APQSESIHDRLDAV
-446 WRDFEQRLDEVPVMR
+446 WREFEQRLDQVPVMH
-461 RLAEGTATIE
+461 RLSEGTATLE

-521 MIERDYAACGGA
+521 MIERDYAACGGS

-583 AARFKELLGLR
+583 AARFKATLGLR

-613 KLQAILNSPRIDAAA
+613 KLQAILASPRIDTAA

>member
-1 VTGFKAAPHGNRGGR
+1 
-16 GERHCGRSVAG
+16 
-27 SDASAD
+27 
-33 ARVARALS
+33 
-41 NGGMN
+41 MN
-46 AFITAAGAYLP
+46 AYITAAGAYLP

-72 VDERGDRLRRRVL
+72 VDERGDRLRRRIL
-85 SANGIAKRHYALD
+85 AANGIAKRHYALD
-98 AQGNTTELNEELA
+98 AQGRTTELNEQLA
-111 AKALHSALDDRGAG
+111 VNALHAALDERGLGAA
-125 PGDLDMLATA
+125 DLDMLATA

-157 PMQLLSAAGVCASGL
+157 PMQVLSASGVCASSL

-193 GSELSSRWLRGSRF
+193 GSELSSRWLRASRF
-207 GGGGEG
+207 NGGGDA

-225 AGAVLVEAQPRAD
+225 AGAVLVEAQPRPD
-238 RSSLRVDWI
+238 RPSLRVDWV
-247 RTVSLAHEH
+247 RTVSLAHANQ
-256 DVCMRAGMGDGAP
+256 VCMRAGMGEGPSP
-269 TAGRTWQDL
+269 TAGRTWQDM

-298 LPALA
+298 LGALA

-308 EFESLAKEG
+308 EFQALARDG
-317 LIDLKRLDH
+317 LIDLGKLDH

-331 STNAFRDIVFDRL
+331 STNAFRDIVFDQL
-344 AATGAAIDT
+344 ASAGAEIDT
-353 SRWFSNLE
+353 DRWFSNLE

-395 ESGRFSFAFAHLT
+395 ESGRFTFGFAHLT
-408 CVDAEAAARPVA
+408 CVDASTEAP
-420 VPASAPVPRAAV
+420 AAV
-432 AASEGGVHERLDAV
+432 AVSRPAVHAAPPAVQRVAPESGSVQDRLAAV
-446 WRDFEQRLDEVPVMR
+446 WQEFEQRLDQVPVMH

-496 NFSVDLFDLRSAAI
+496 NFSVDCFDLRSAAI

-521 MIERDYAACGGA
+521 MIERDYAACGGS
-533 IEDIRSGEK
+533 IEDIRAGEK

-574 LGTGKASGW
+574 LGTGKASAW
-583 AARFKELLGLR
+583 AARFKETLGLR

-613 KLQAILNSPRIDAAA
+613 KLQAILASPRIDAAA
-628 ADAIVKTAKVV
+628 ADAVVKTARIV

-650 DHV
+650 DNV

>member
-1 VTGFKAAPHGNRGGR
+1 
-16 GERHCGRSVAG
+16 
-27 SDASAD
+27 
-33 ARVARALS
+33 
-41 NGGMN
+41 MN
-46 AFITAAGAYLP
+46 AYITAAGAYLP

-72 VDERGDRLRRRVL
+72 VDERGDRLRRRIL
-85 SANGIAKRHYALD
+85 AANGIAKRHYALD
-98 AQGNTTELNEELA
+98 AQGRTTELNEELA
-111 AKALHSALDDRGAG
+111 ANALHAALDERGLGAA
-125 PGDLDMLATA
+125 DLDMLATA

-157 PMQLLSAAGVCASGL
+157 PMQVLSASGVCASSL

-207 GGGGEG
+207 GGKPGNGGG
-213 DAHFLRWMLSDG
+213 DADAHFLRWMLSDG
-225 AGAVLVEAQPRAD
+225 AGAVLVEAQPRPD
-238 RSSLRVDWI
+238 RPSLRVDWV
-247 RTVSLAHEH
+247 RTVSLAHANQ
-256 DVCMRAGMGDGAP
+256 VCMRAGMGEGTAP
-269 TAGRTWQDL
+269 AAGRTWQDM

-298 LPALA
+298 LGALA

-308 EFESLAKEG
+308 EFQSLAREG
-317 LIDLKRLDH
+317 LIDLGKLDH

-331 STNAFRDIVFDRL
+331 STNAFRDIVFDQL
-344 AATGAAIDT
+344 ASAGAQIDT
-353 SRWFSNLE
+353 GRWFSNLE

-395 ESGRFSFAFAHLT
+395 ESGRFTFGFAHLT
-408 CVDAEAAARPVA
+408 CVDAEAETP
-420 VPASAPVPRAAV
+420 APVPVSRPVQVPPVVQRIAPQSASVQDRLAAV
-432 AASEGGVHERLDAV
+432 WQE
-446 WRDFEQRLDEVPVMR
+446 FEQRLDQVPVMQ

-496 NFSVDLFDLRSAAI
+496 NFSVELFDLRSAAI

-521 MIERDYAACGGA
+521 MIERDYAACGGS
-533 IEDIRSGEK
+533 IEDIRAGEK

-574 LGTGKASGW
+574 LGTGKASDW
-583 AARFKELLGLR
+583 AARFKTTLGLR
-594 DDQVSFLAYHGEAD
+594 DDQVGFLAYHGEAD

-613 KLQAILNSPRIDAAA
+613 KLQAILASPRIDAAA
-628 ADAIVKTAKVV
+628 ADAIVKTAKIV

-650 DHV
+650 DNV

>member
-1 VTGFKAAPHGNRGGR
+1 
-16 GERHCGRSVAG
+16 
-27 SDASAD
+27 
-33 ARVARALS
+33 
-41 NGGMN
+41 MN
-46 AFITAAGAYLP
+46 AYITAAGAYLP

-72 VDERGDRLRRRVL
+72 VDARGDRLRRRIL
-85 SANGIAKRHYALD
+85 AANGIAKRHYALD

-111 AKALHSALDDRGAG
+111 ANALHAALDERGLGAA
-125 PGDLDMLATA
+125 DLDMLATA

-157 PMQLLSAAGVCASGL
+157 PMQVLSASGVCASSL

-207 GGGGEG
+207 GGKPGNGGG
-213 DAHFLRWMLSDG
+213 DADAHFLRWMLSDG
-225 AGAVLVEAQPRAD
+225 AGAVLVEAQPRPD
-238 RSSLRVDWI
+238 RPSLRVDWV
-247 RTVSLAHEH
+247 RTVSLAHAHE
-256 DVCMRAGMGDGAP
+256 VCMRAGMGEGPSP
-269 TAGRTWQDL
+269 TAGRTWQDM

-298 LPALA
+298 LGALA

-308 EFESLAKEG
+308 EFQALARDG
-317 LIDLKRLDH
+317 LIDLGKLDH

-331 STNAFRDIVFDRL
+331 STNAFRDIVFDQL
-344 AATGAAIDT
+344 ASAGAQIDT
-353 SRWFSNLE
+353 GRWFSNLE

-395 ESGRFSFAFAHLT
+395 ESGRFTFGFAHLT
-408 CVDAEAAARPVA
+408 CVDADAETPAALPVLRPA
-420 VPASAPVPRAAV
+420 VHTVPPVVDRIAPQSESVQDRLAAV
-432 AASEGGVHERLDAV
+432 WAE
-446 WRDFEQRLDEVPVMR
+446 FEQRLDQVPVMH

-496 NFSVDLFDLRSAAI
+496 NFSVELFDLRSAAI

-521 MIERDYAACGGA
+521 MIERDYAACGGS

-542 NIGSEALSAYM
+542 NIGSEALSAFM

-583 AARFKELLGLR
+583 AARFKETLGLR

-613 KLQAILNSPRIDAAA
+613 KLQAILASPRIDAAA
-628 ADAIVKTAKVV
+628 ADAVVKTAKIV

-650 DHV
+650 DNV

>member
-1 VTGFKAAPHGNRGGR
+1 
-16 GERHCGRSVAG
+16 
-27 SDASAD
+27 
-33 ARVARALS
+33 
-41 NGGMN
+41 MN
-46 AFITAAGAYLP
+46 AYITAAGAYLP

-72 VDERGDRLRRRVL
+72 VDERGDRLRRRIL
-85 SANGIAKRHYALD
+85 AANGIAKRHYALD
-98 AQGNTTELNEELA
+98 AQGRTTELNEELA
-111 AKALHSALDDRGAG
+111 ANALHAALDERGLGAA
-125 PGDLDMLATA
+125 DLDMLATA

-157 PMQLLSAAGVCASGL
+157 PMQVLSASGVCASSL

-193 GSELSSRWLRGSRF
+193 GSELSSRWLRGTRF
-207 GGGGEG
+207 SGSGDG

-225 AGAVLVEAQPRAD
+225 AGAVLVEAQPRPD
-238 RSSLRVDWI
+238 RPSLRVDWV
-247 RTVSLAHEH
+247 RTVSLAHAH
-256 DVCMRAGMGDGAP
+256 PVCMRAGMGEGSSP
-269 TAGRTWQDL
+269 VAGRTWQDM
-278 GSAAAAEQAGMMLL
+278 GSATAAEQAGMMLL

-298 LPALA
+298 LGALA

-308 EFESLAKEG
+308 EFQALTRDG
-317 LIDLKRLDH
+317 LIDLGKLDH

-331 STNAFRDIVFDRL
+331 STNAFRDIVFDQL
-344 AATGAAIDT
+344 ASAGADIDT
-353 SRWFSNLE
+353 DRWFSNLE

-382 RFEPGQTVLLAVP
+382 RIQPGQTVLLAVP
-395 ESGRFSFAFAHLT
+395 ESGRFSFGFAHLT
-408 CVDAEAAARPVA
+408 CVDAEQVEAEPVA
-420 VPASAPVPRAAV
+420 VPAPAPVSVTPV
-432 AASEGGVHERLDAV
+432 VPQSGSIHDRLDAV
-446 WRDFEQRLDEVPVMR
+446 WQEFEQRLDQVPVMH
-461 RLAEGTATIE
+461 RLSEGTATIE

-521 MIERDYAACGGA
+521 MIERDYAACGGS
-533 IEDIRSGEK
+533 IEDIRSGAK
-542 NIGSEALSAYM
+542 NIGSEALSAFM

-583 AARFKELLGLR
+583 AARFKETLGLR

-613 KLQAILNSPRIDAAA
+613 KLQAILNSPRIDDAA

-650 DHV
+650 DNV

>member
-1 VTGFKAAPHGNRGGR
+1 
-16 GERHCGRSVAG
+16 
-27 SDASAD
+27 
-33 ARVARALS
+33 
-41 NGGMN
+41 MN

-57 GPPVGNDEIA
+57 GDPVGNDEIA

-85 SANGIAKRHYALD
+85 AANGIAKRHYALD
-98 AQGNTTELNEELA
+98 ERGRTTELNEELA
-111 AKALHSALDDRGAG
+111 AAAVHSMLDDRGLA

-150 HGRLGGG
+150 HGRIGGG
-157 PMQLLSAAGVCASGL
+157 PMQLLSAAGVCASSL
-172 AALDAAVAKV
+172 AALDAAVAKI
-182 RLGDRR
+182 RLGDKEK
-188 RAAVV
+188 AAVV
-193 GSELSSRWLRGSRF
+193 GSELASRWLRASRFHGSRN
-207 GGGGEG
+207 GGDA

-225 AGAVLVEAQPRAD
+225 AGSVLVEPRPRPD
-238 RSSLRVDWI
+238 RPSLRVDWV

-256 DVCMRAGMGDGAP
+256 DVCMRAGMGGDSTPA
-269 TAGRTWQDL
+269 AGRTWQDM
-278 GSAAAAEQAGMMLL
+278 GGAAAAEQAGMMLL

-298 LPALA
+298 LGALA
-303 EAGLR
+303 EAGLK
-308 EFESLAKEG
+308 ELSSLTQQG

-344 AATGAAIDT
+344 AATGAQIDT
-353 SRWFSNLE
+353 DRWFSNLE

-395 ESGRFSFAFAHLT
+395 ESGRFSFGFAHLT
-408 CVDAEAAARPVA
+408 CVEPEAAQAVTVA
-420 VPASAPVPRAAV
+420 VPAAVDAAPGHRAAPESAARSGAESGSG
-432 AASEGGVHERLDAV
+432 AASGGNVFGRLDAV
-446 WRDFEQRLDEVPVMR
+446 WEDFERRLDAVPVLR
-461 RLAEGTATIE
+461 RLADGESTLD
-471 DYRRLL
+471 DYLRLL

-496 NFSVDLFDLRSAAI
+496 NFSVEYFDLRSAAI
-510 GHAAEEHRDFM
+510 AHAAEEHSDFM
-521 MIERDYAACGGA
+521 MIERDYAACGGS
-533 IEDIRSGEK
+533 IEAIRSGRK

-553 FHTASQPDPI
+553 FHAASRADPI

-574 LGTGKASGW
+574 LGTGKAAGW
-583 AARFKELLGLR
+583 AAQFKEQLGLR

-613 KLQAILNSPRIDAAA
+613 KLQAILASPRVDDAA
-628 ADAIVKTAKVV
+628 ADAIVSTAKVV

-650 DHV
+650 DNV

>member
-1 VTGFKAAPHGNRGGR
+1 MRPLAP
-16 GERHCGRSVAG
+16 
-27 SDASAD
+27 
-33 ARVARALS
+33 ALS

-46 AFITAAGAYLP
+46 AYITAAGAYLP

-72 VDERGDRLRRRVL
+72 VDERGDRIRRRIL
-85 SANGIAKRHYALD
+85 AANGIAKRHYALD
-98 AQGNTTELNEELA
+98 AQGRTTELNEELA
-111 AKALHSALDDRGAG
+111 ANALNAALGDRGLGAA
-125 PGDLDMLATA
+125 DLDMLATA

-157 PMQLLSAAGVCASGL
+157 PMQVLSAAGVCASSL

-207 GGGGEG
+207 NGGGDV
-213 DAHFLRWMLSDG
+213 DAQFLRWMLSDG
-225 AGAVLVEAQPRAD
+225 AGAVLVEARPRPD
-238 RSSLRVDWI
+238 RPSLRVDWV

-256 DVCMRAGMGDGAP
+256 AVCMRSGMGEGAAP
-269 TAGRTWQDL
+269 VAGRTWQDM

-298 LPALA
+298 LAALA
-303 EAGLR
+303 DAGLR
-308 EFESLAKEG
+308 EFQALTRDG
-317 LIDLKRLDH
+317 LVDLGKLDH

-344 AATGAAIDT
+344 AAAGADIDT
-353 SRWFSNLE
+353 GRWFSNLE

-408 CVDAEAAARPVA
+408 CVDAESPESASAHATATTPATMTPVA
-420 VPASAPVPRAAV
+420 PQSG
-432 AASEGGVHERLDAV
+432 SIHDRLDAV
-446 WRDFEQRLDEVPVMR
+446 WQEFEQRLDQVPVMR
-461 RLAEGTATIE
+461 RLSEGAATIE

-521 MIERDYAACGGA
+521 MIERDYAACGGSLD
-533 IEDIRSGEK
+533 DIRSGEK
-542 NIGSEALSAYM
+542 NIGSEALSAFM

-563 GLLGAMFIIEG
+563 GLLGAMFVIEG

-583 AARFKELLGLR
+583 AARFKETLGLR
-594 DDQVSFLAYHGEAD
+594 ADQVSFLAYHGEAD

-613 KLQAILNSPRIDAAA
+613 KLQAILASPRIDAAA

>member
-1 VTGFKAAPHGNRGGR
+1 
-16 GERHCGRSVAG
+16 
-27 SDASAD
+27 
-33 ARVARALS
+33 
-41 NGGMN
+41 MN
-46 AFITAAGAYLP
+46 AYITAAGAYLP

-72 VDERGDRLRRRVL
+72 VDERGDRLRRRIL
-85 SANGIAKRHYALD
+85 AANGIAKRHYALD
-98 AQGNTTELNEELA
+98 AQGRTTELNEELA
-111 AKALHSALDDRGAG
+111 ANALHAALDERGLGAA
-125 PGDLDMLATA
+125 DLDMLATA

-157 PMQLLSAAGVCASGL
+157 PMQVLSAAGVCSSSL

-193 GSELSSRWLRGSRF
+193 GSELSSRWLRSSRF
-207 GGGGEG
+207 NGGGDG

-225 AGAVLVEAQPRAD
+225 AGAVLVEGRPRPD
-238 RSSLRVDWI
+238 RPSLHVDWV
-247 RTVSLAHEH
+247 RTVSLAHAH
-256 DVCMRAGMGDGAP
+256 PVCMRAGMGEGAAP
-269 TAGRTWQDL
+269 VAGRTWQDM

-298 LPALA
+298 LGALA

-308 EFESLAKEG
+308 EFQALAREG
-317 LIDLKRLDH
+317 LIDLGKLDH

-331 STNAFRDIVFDRL
+331 STNAFRDIVFDQL
-344 AATGAAIDT
+344 AAAGAQIDT
-353 SRWFSNLE
+353 GRWFSNLE

-395 ESGRFSFAFAHLT
+395 ESGRFSFGFAHLT
-408 CVDAEAAARPVA
+408 CVDGAAAEAPAVAPVA
-420 VPASAPVPRAAV
+420 APVAAQEAAPAVTRVAPR
-432 AASEGGVHERLDAV
+432 SERLHDRLDAV
-446 WRDFEQRLDEVPVMR
+446 WQEFEQRLDQVPVMR
-461 RLAEGTATIE
+461 RLSEGTATLE

-521 MIERDYAACGGA
+521 MIERDYAACGGS
-533 IEDIRSGEK
+533 IEDIRAGEK

-583 AARFKELLGLR
+583 AARFKATLGLR
-594 DDQVSFLAYHGEAD
+594 DDQVSFLSYHGEAD

-613 KLQAILNSPRIDAAA
+613 KLQAILDSPRIDAAS
-628 ADAIVKTAKVV
+628 ADAIVKTAKTV

>member
-1 VTGFKAAPHGNRGGR
+1 
-16 GERHCGRSVAG
+16 
-27 SDASAD
+27 
-33 ARVARALS
+33 
-41 NGGMN
+41 MN

-57 GPPVGNDEIA
+57 GDPVGNDEIA

-72 VDERGDRLRRRVL
+72 VDARGDRLRRRIL
-85 SANGIAKRHYALD
+85 AANGIAKRHYALD
-98 AQGNTTELNEELA
+98 ERGRTTELNEELA
-111 AKALHSALDDRGAG
+111 AAALKSMLDDRGLA
-125 PGDLDMLATA
+125 PADLDMLATA

-150 HGRLGGG
+150 HGRIGGG
-157 PMQLLSAAGVCASGL
+157 PMQLLSAAGVCASSL

-182 RLGDRR
+182 RLGDRE

-193 GSELSSRWLRGSRF
+193 GSELASRWLRASRF
-207 GGGGEG
+207 NGAPAKGGGGG
-213 DAHFLRWMLSDG
+213 DTDAHFLRWMLSDG
-225 AGAVLVEAQPRAD
+225 AGSVLVESRPRAD
-238 RSSLRVDWI
+238 RPSLRVDWV

-256 DVCMRAGMGDGAP
+256 EVCMRAGTADAGTPA
-269 TAGRTWQDL
+269 AGRTWQDM

-298 LPALA
+298 LGALA
-303 EAGLR
+303 EAGLK
-308 EFESLAKEG
+308 EFASLARQG

-331 STNAFRDIVFDRL
+331 STNAFRDIVFDQL
-344 AATGAAIDT
+344 AATGAQIDT
-353 SRWFSNLE
+353 GRWFSNLE

-395 ESGRFSFAFAHLT
+395 ESGRFSFGFAHLT
-408 CVDAEAAARPVA
+408 CVAPEAAQPVQVQ
-420 VPASAPVPRAAV
+420 VPERAAAPV
-432 AASEGGVHERLDAV
+432 HEPVPTSDGNVFARLDAV
-446 WRDFEQRLDEVPVMR
+446 WEDFERRLDAVPVLR
-461 RLAEGTATIE
+461 RLHAGESTLE
-471 DYRRLL
+471 DYLRLL

-521 MIERDYAACGGA
+521 MIERDYAACGGSIEA
-533 IEDIRSGEK
+533 IRAGRK

-553 FHTASQPDPI
+553 FHAASQPDPI
-563 GLLGAMFIIEG
+563 GLLGAMFVIEG
-574 LGTGKASGW
+574 LGTGKAAAW
-583 AARFKELLGLR
+583 AAQFKEQLGLR

-613 KLQAILNSPRIDAAA
+613 KLQAILASPRVDAAA
-628 ADAIVKTAKVV
+628 ADAIVSTAKVV

-650 DHV
+650 DNV

>member
-1 VTGFKAAPHGNRGGR
+1 MRGPLP
-16 GERHCGRSVAG
+16 
-27 SDASAD
+27 
-33 ARVARALS
+33 ARC
-41 NGGMN
+41 NGAMN
-46 AFITAAGAYLP
+46 AYITAAGAYLP

-72 VDERGDRLRRRVL
+72 VDERGDRLRRRIL
-85 SANGIAKRHYALD
+85 AANGIAKRHYALD
-98 AQGNTTELNEELA
+98 EQGRTTELNEELA
-111 AKALHSALDDRGAG
+111 VNALHAALDERGFGAA
-125 PGDLDMLATA
+125 DLDMLATA

-140 LLVPGFASMV
+140 LLVPGFGSMV

-157 PMQLLSAAGVCASGL
+157 PMQVLSAAGVCASSL

-207 GGGGEG
+207 HGKPGNGGGDA

-225 AGAVLVEAQPRAD
+225 AGAVLVEAQPRPD
-238 RSSLRVDWI
+238 RPSLRVDWV
-247 RTVSLAHEH
+247 RTVSLAHANQ
-256 DVCMRAGMGDGAP
+256 VCMRAGMGDGTAP
-269 TAGRTWQDL
+269 AAGRTWQDM

-298 LPALA
+298 LGALA
-303 EAGLR
+303 EAGLK
-308 EFESLAKEG
+308 EFQTLARDG
-317 LIDLKRLDH
+317 LIDLGKLDH

-331 STNAFRDIVFDRL
+331 STNAFRDIVFDQL
-344 AATGAAIDT
+344 ASAGAQIDT

-395 ESGRFSFAFAHLT
+395 ESGRFTFGFAHLT
-408 CVDAEAAARPVA
+408 CVDAEEATPAALPVPAPAAVRA
-420 VPASAPVPRAAV
+420 VPAVTRVAPRSA
-432 AASEGGVHERLDAV
+432 SIHDRLDAV
-446 WRDFEQRLDEVPVMR
+446 WQEFEQRLDQVPVMH
-461 RLAEGTATIE
+461 RLGEGTATIE

-496 NFSVDLFDLRSAAI
+496 NFSVEMFDLRSAAI

-521 MIERDYAACGGA
+521 MIERDYAACGGS

-574 LGTGKASGW
+574 LGTGKASQW
-583 AARFKELLGLR
+583 AARFKETLGLR
-594 DDQVSFLAYHGEAD
+594 DYQVSFLAYHGEAD

-613 KLQAILNSPRIDAAA
+613 KLQAILDSPRIDAAA
-628 ADAIVKTAKVV
+628 ADAIVKTAKTV

>member
-1 VTGFKAAPHGNRGGR
+1 
-16 GERHCGRSVAG
+16 
-27 SDASAD
+27 
-33 ARVARALS
+33 
-41 NGGMN
+41 MN

-57 GPPVGNDEIA
+57 GDPVGNDEIA

-72 VDERGDRLRRRVL
+72 VDERGDRLRRRIL
-85 SANGIAKRHYALD
+85 AANGIAKRHYALD
-98 AQGNTTELNEELA
+98 ERGRTTELNEELA
-111 AKALHSALDDRGAG
+111 AAALRSMLDDRGLDPA
-125 PGDLDMLATA
+125 DLDMLATA

-150 HGRLGGG
+150 HGRIGGG
-157 PMQLLSAAGVCASGL
+157 PMQLLSAAGVCASSL

-182 RLGDRR
+182 RLGDRE

-193 GSELSSRWLRGSRF
+193 GSELASRWLRASRF
-207 GGGGEG
+207 NGANDT

-225 AGAVLVEAQPRAD
+225 AGSVLVEARPRPD
-238 RSSLRVDWI
+238 RPSLRVDWV

-256 DVCMRAGMGDGAP
+256 GVCMRAGTDGSSPA
-269 TAGRTWQDL
+269 AGRTWQDM

-298 LPALA
+298 LGALA
-303 EAGLR
+303 EAGLK
-308 EFESLAKEG
+308 EFASLAQRG

-331 STNAFRDIVFDRL
+331 STNAFRDLVFDQL
-344 AATGAAIDT
+344 ASTGAQIDT
-353 SRWFSNLE
+353 GRWFSNLE

-395 ESGRFSFAFAHLT
+395 ESGRFTFGFAHLT
-408 CVDAEAAARPVA
+408 CVAPEAAQSVSVQVPERAA
-420 VPASAPVPRAAV
+420 VPAHEPVPTSDGNVFA
-432 AASEGGVHERLDAV
+432 RLDAV
-446 WRDFEQRLDEVPVMR
+446 WEDFERRLGHVPVMR
-461 RLAEGTATIE
+461 RLADGESTLD
-471 DYRRLL
+471 DYLRLL

-510 GHAAEEHRDFM
+510 GHAGEEHRDFM
-521 MIERDYAACGGA
+521 MIERDYAACGGSIEA
-533 IEDIRSGEK
+533 IRAGRK

-563 GLLGAMFIIEG
+563 GLLGAMFVIEG
-574 LGTGKASGW
+574 LGTGKASEW
-583 AARFKELLGLR
+583 AAQFKEQLGLR
-594 DDQVSFLAYHGEAD
+594 DDQVSFLAYHGDAD

-613 KLQAILNSPRIDAAA
+613 KLQAILASPRIDAAA
-628 ADAIVKTAKVV
+628 ADAIVSTAKVV

-650 DHV
+650 DNV

>member
-1 VTGFKAAPHGNRGGR
+1 
-16 GERHCGRSVAG
+16 
-27 SDASAD
+27 
-33 ARVARALS
+33 
-41 NGGMN
+41 MN

-57 GPPVGNDEIA
+57 GDPVGNDEIA

-72 VDERGDRLRRRVL
+72 VDARGDRLRRRIL
-85 SANGIAKRHYALD
+85 AANGIAKRHYALD
-98 AQGNTTELNEELA
+98 ERGRTTELNEELA
-111 AKALHSALDDRGAG
+111 AAALRSMLDDRGLG
-125 PGDLDMLATA
+125 PADLDMLATA

-150 HGRLGGG
+150 HGRIGGG
-157 PMQLLSAAGVCASGL
+157 PMQLLSAAGVCASGI

-182 RLGDRR
+182 RLGDRQ

-193 GSELSSRWLRGSRF
+193 GSELASRWLRASRF
-207 GGGGEG
+207 NGSHGANGNGGSDT

-225 AGAVLVEAQPRAD
+225 AGSVLVEARPRPD
-238 RSSLRVDWI
+238 RPSLRVDWV

-256 DVCMRAGMGDGAP
+256 AVCMRSGTDGAAP
-269 TAGRTWQDL
+269 EAGRTWQDM

-298 LPALA
+298 LGALA
-303 EAGLR
+303 EAGLK
-308 EFESLAKEG
+308 EFASLAQRG

-331 STNAFRDIVFDRL
+331 STNAFRDIVFDQL
-344 AATGAAIDT
+344 ASTGAQIDT
-353 SRWFSNLE
+353 GRWFSNLE

-395 ESGRFSFAFAHLT
+395 ESGRFSFGFAHLT
-408 CVDAEAAARPVA
+408 CVGPEAAQAVQVPERAAAPAAVVREKVSHEAVLHGA
-420 VPASAPVPRAAV
+420 VPTSDGNVFA
-432 AASEGGVHERLDAV
+432 RLDAV
-446 WRDFEQRLDEVPVMR
+446 WEDFERRLDAVPVMR
-461 RLAEGTATIE
+461 RLADGESTLD
-471 DYRRLL
+471 DYLRLL

-496 NFSVDLFDLRSAAI
+496 NFSVDHFDLRSAAI

-521 MIERDYAACGGA
+521 MIERDYAACGGSIEA
-533 IEDIRSGEK
+533 IRNGRK

-553 FHTASQPDPI
+553 FHAASLPDPV
-563 GLLGAMFIIEG
+563 GLLGAMFVIEG
-574 LGTGKASGW
+574 LGTGKAAGW
-583 AARFKELLGLR
+583 AAQFQQQLGLR

-613 KLQAILNSPRIDAAA
+613 KLQAILASPRIDAAA
-628 ADAIVKTAKVV
+628 ADAIVSTAKTV

-650 DHV
+650 DNV

>member
-1 VTGFKAAPHGNRGGR
+1 
-16 GERHCGRSVAG
+16 
-27 SDASAD
+27 
-33 ARVARALS
+33 
-41 NGGMN
+41 MN

-207 GGGGEG
+207 GGGGDG